1 MIMRGGLRGRVLE
14 FISQLQH
21 LLPACTGGK
30 LAHCSKCLFS
40 PCVKWV
46 IIAFIS
52 EVNAVVMRNK
62 LVDLGRALRAMP
74 DTVDVP

>member
-1 MIMRGGLRGRVLE
+1 MIMREGLRGRFLE
-14 FISQLQH
+14 FISQH

-52 EVNAVVMRNK
+52 EVNAIVMRNK
-62 LVDLGRALRAMP
+62 LVDLGKALRAMP
-74 DTVDVP
+74 ATVDVP